1 MCYIRVVSKEYKFL
15 YKPSIDEQD
24 QLLNDENRARSNLR
38 PELFEI
44 LNPEGG
50 QIQRYTKLGLSP
62 ERIERETVYTHTLRV
77 LSLTQYLF
85 GHKRMVDRVVETM
98 AIHDL
103 PEVRSRLKEKADITA
118 VAKAASSKLDI
129 KTENIEIEFAKKIFN
144 PHELSLFYAF
154 SHASDF
160 LKGKSEKLPTKVGL
174 ISKILDQ
181 FDSDTG
187 YSRLAIASLYDGIAP
202 QDSGQDHGFKTFD
215 KFSKRL
221 DILKDGNLSD
231 AATLCQE
238 ILNQDMLTVDRMW
251 RQIPPNQIP
260 PIINECLTNLPKLGQ
275 KLF

>member
-15 YKPSIDEQD
+15 YNPPASEQN
-24 QLLNDENRARSNLR
+24 QLSNGKILAKNILR
-38 PELFEI
+38 PKLFEI
-44 LNPEGG
+44 LDQEASH
-50 QIQRYTKLGLSP
+50 IQRYTKLGLSSQS
-62 ERIERETVYTHTLRV
+62 IEEETVYTHTLRV

-85 GHKRMVDRVVETM
+85 GHKRMVDGVVETM

-103 PEVRSRLKEKADITA
+103 PEVRSRLKQKADITA
-118 VAKAASSKLDI
+118 VAKAASSKLDK
-129 KTENIEIEFAKKIFN
+129 KTENIEIEFAQKIFN

-187 YSRLAIASLYDGIAP
+187 YSRLAINSLSNGISP
-202 QDSGQDHGFKTFD
+202 NEEGQDYGFKTYYR
-215 KFSKRL
+215 FSKRL
-221 DILKDGNLSD
+221 DILKDGSLSN
-231 AATLCQE
+231 AAILCQE
-238 ILNQDMLTVDRMW
+238 ILNQDMLNVEKMW

-260 PIINECLTNLPKLGQ
+260 PIINECLANLQ
-275 KLF
+275 INH